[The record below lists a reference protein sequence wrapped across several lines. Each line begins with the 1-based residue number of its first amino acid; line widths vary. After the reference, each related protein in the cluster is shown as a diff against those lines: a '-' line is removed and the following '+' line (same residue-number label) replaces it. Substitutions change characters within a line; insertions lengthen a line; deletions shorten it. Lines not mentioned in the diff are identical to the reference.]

1 MSSLQFIKFSAKAMI
16 YIMAFALF
24 SCNKKEEINPIDEGN
39 LLHLPEYFPSPSY
52 NFDNNPF
59 SEDGFE
65 LGKKLFFDKRLSADQ
80 TISCAS
86 CHHQQFAFSD
96 AGFPISEGVEGR
108 LGRRNSPPL
117 FNLIWHNSFMW
128 DGGINHIEIMPIA
141 PFTDHAEMDMEIAD
155 IVEIVNNDPAYKI
168 DFKTVFSD
176 DAVDS
181 QKILLALAQYMGAL
195 ISSNSKFD
203 KVERGETTFN
213 QKEQLGFSLFNNHCA
228 SCHSAPLFMDNDFH
242 DNGIISNLSIDGGRY
257 EITQQASDIG
267 KFKTPSLRNITLTYP
282 YMHDGRFMNLEDVIE
297 YYSSGINGTDN
308 LSPQLP
314 VGGFSFS
321 NDEKN
326 ALIAFLKTLTDW
338 DFIYDNRFSK

>member
-1 MSSLQFIKFSAKAMI
+1 MI

-24 SCNKKEEINPIDEGN
+24 SCNKKEEINPVDEGN

-80 TISCAS
+80 SVSCAS

-96 AGFPISEGVEGR
+96 PGFPISEGVEGR
-108 LGRRNSPPL
+108 LGRRNSPAL

-141 PFTDHAEMDMEIAD
+141 PFTDHAEMDMEISD
-155 IVEIVNNDPAYKI
+155 VVELLNNDLSYKKE
-168 DFKTVFSD
+168 FKSIFGEDVI
-176 DAVDS
+176 DS
-181 QKILLALAQYMGAL
+181 QQMLYALTQYMAAL
-195 ISSNSKFD
+195 ISQNSKFD
-203 KVERGETTFN
+203 KRERGEVSFN
-213 QKEQLGFSLFNNHCA
+213 QKELLGFSLFNNHCS

-242 DNGIISNLSIDGGRY
+242 DNGITTLPVVDGGRY
-257 EITQQASDIG
+257 EITQETDDIG
-267 KFKTPSLRNITLTYP
+267 KFKTPSLRNVALTYP
-282 YMHDGRFMNLEDVIE
+282 YMHDGRFNDLEDVIE
-297 YYSSGINGTDN
+297 HYSSGIQPSSN
-308 LSPQLP
+308 LADVLP
-314 VGGFSFS
+314 EGGFNFT

-338 DFIYDNRFSK
+338 EFVYDDRFSK